1 MHPDAVDQA
10 LEKLERARA
19 AVERI
24 VALSDAPGAVEGAWV
39 DFLLAASSIYSKL
52 EQGAKHGSG
61 KSAAWFGRKK
71 SQRKTDPLL
80 RYIHHARNAEEHGIE
95 RVTRRASSRVT
106 VEAGTYVQLRSDGEN
121 WNIEHMIGSIQPA
134 YDRVAL
140 VPVRDSRFGDIFQP
154 PWQHLGQTL
163 PDRTPKT
170 IATLG
175 LSYLERMIEE
185 AATV

>member
-24 VALSDAPGAVEGAWV
+24 VAPSDAPGVVEGAWV
-39 DFLLAASSIYSKL
+39 DFLLAAHSIYSKL
-52 EQGAKHGSG
+52 EQGAKRGSG
-61 KSAAWFGRKK
+61 ESAAWFARKK

-80 RYIHHARNAEEHGIE
+80 RYIHQARNVEEHGIE

-106 VEAGTYVQLRSDGEN
+106 VEAGTYIQLRSDGEN
-121 WNIEHMIGSIQPA
+121 WNIEHMIGSAQHA
-134 YDRVAL
+134 YDQVAL
-140 VPVRDSRFGDIFQP
+140 VPVRGARFGDIFQP

-163 PDRTPKT
+163 PDRMPKT

-175 LSYLERMIEE
+175 LSYLEGMVKE
-185 AATV
+185 AATI